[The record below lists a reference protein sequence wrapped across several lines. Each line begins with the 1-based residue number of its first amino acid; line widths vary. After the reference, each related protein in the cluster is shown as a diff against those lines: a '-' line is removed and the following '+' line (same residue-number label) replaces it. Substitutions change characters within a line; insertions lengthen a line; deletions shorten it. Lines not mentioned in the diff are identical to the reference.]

1 MRHTQETKSRELAKF
16 LSNYDCIFV
25 DTCSLMEE
33 SFPEFASD
41 LRALHEDD
49 YWTEKI
55 IVLEECVNELK
66 KHEKSK
72 EAGKRIDAKGALK
85 VLRRDRWRPGH
96 AKIFEIEKTKRKSLG
111 FADNVLYNLVNEL
124 RSRKRILV
132 ITQDKKLAYDLRG
145 LNHLGSQKG
154 RRVDVYKLRRDS
166 GLEENFGENE
176 NGFSPH
182 IKNKNVVSTTPKTE
196 KPLQK
201 PVTSVAATKETKSP
215 KEEILMGEKRLSADL
230 RDPKIAK
237 DKKIK
242 AINEQMVRLSSL
254 SEQERSSLALAF
266 TLEQLKKEREK
277 LLNESSAL
285 PSRREANKKEKP
297 SKAVL
302 PMKEEKPIEQAFS
315 PEKKVWTERGRNA
328 SFAFERLGEH
338 YGWLFRDASIPFV
351 KGVHGDYDLT
361 AADLSKMDALTQNMK
376 TKEEKEISFRG
387 LAIHVL
393 REENG
398 YLLSLAVKET
408 KAKVT
413 EKPIAI
419 AKKQPAP
426 NKKEEKKEKVV
437 EPKKDIDK
445 KIQKAPIENPKT
457 AKLPANPPSKSI
469 KKPVVTKVTEKP
481 KTIMGGMAAVPPG
494 VTLSVG
500 EPRPKTLP
508 SAQKK
513 PQTLEEKKT
522 IKKQPVSD
530 LHRVK
535 LSEGQANE
543 AAKKSRLPSPNFM
556 EASKN
561 DKKLNANLNN
571 PNYPKEA
578 KIKDLKSQIALI
590 RTLKPNETK
599 KLLLGLRVLEGRLK
613 ELSK

>member
-96 AKIFEIEKTKRKSLG
+96 AKIFEIEKTKRKNLG

-124 RSRKRILV
+124 RSRKRVLV

-182 IKNKNVVSTTPKTE
+182 IKNKNVVSTAPKTE

-201 PVTSVAATKETKSP
+201 PVVSAAANQETKIP
-215 KEEILMGEKRLSADL
+215 KDEIYAGEKRLSADL
-230 RDPKIAK
+230 RDPKVAK

-242 AINEQMVRLSSL
+242 AINEQVARLSVL
-254 SEQERSSLALAF
+254 SEKERSSLALAF

-285 PSRREANKKEKP
+285 PSRREANKKEAP
-297 SKAVL
+297 SKT
-302 PMKEEKPIEQAFS
+302 PSPIKEEKSAQEASS
-315 PEKKVWTERGRNA
+315 PGKKAWTERGRNA

-338 YGWLFRDASIPFV
+338 YGWLFRDASIPFA
-351 KGVHGDYDLT
+351 KGVHGEYDLT

-376 TKEEKEISFRG
+376 AKEEKDISFHG
-387 LAIHVL
+387 LTIHVL

-398 YLLSLAVKET
+398 YLLSLAFKET
-408 KAKVT
+408 KAKAI
-413 EKPIAI
+413 EKTIVPV
-419 AKKQPAP
+419 KQPAP
-426 NKKEEKKEKVV
+426 IKKEEKKEKPV

-457 AKLPANPPSKSI
+457 AKSSVNPPSKSI
-469 KKPVVTKVTEKP
+469 KKPVITKVTEKP

-500 EPRPKTLP
+500 EPRQKSLP

-513 PQTLEEKKT
+513 PQTLEETKSSKK
-522 IKKQPVSD
+522 PVSD

-535 LSEGQANE
+535 LPQGQDSE
-543 AAKKSRLPSPNFM
+543 AAKKRGLPSPNFA

-571 PNYPKEA
+571 PN
-578 KIKDLKSQIALI
+578 
-590 RTLKPNETK
+590 
-599 KLLLGLRVLEGRLK
+599 
-613 ELSK
+613 